1 MKKLF
6 ALTLFALLAISCSR
20 ANSSGGHSSK
30 GSTMTYSV
38 NTQAELDEA
47 NKRIND
53 YKQELMRQGFREV
66 SVAFSD
72 RTTVTSIAEEK
83 ETVVFEGQYG
93 TLEDLRV
100 TLSTSKW
107 LQKEQPQVSGRVSA
121 SLSDEQA
128 ERDFEELYKKVA
140 FAVTGQTQ

>member
-1 MKKLF
+1 MKRLL

-20 ANSSGGHSSK
+20 GNSGVIHSSK

-38 NTQAELDEA
+38 GTQAELDAA

-53 YKQELMRQGFREV
+53 YKQELLRQGFREV

-72 RTTVTSIAEEK
+72 KTVSTSIVDEK
-83 ETVVFEGQYG
+83 EEVVFEGQYG
-93 TLEDLRV
+93 TLKDLRV
-100 TLSTSKW
+100 TLWTSKW
-107 LQKEQPQVSGRVSA
+107 LQKDQPQLGGRVNA

-128 ERDFEELYKKVA
+128 ERDFDELYKRVS
-140 FAVTGQTQ
+140 FVVTGQ

>member
-1 MKKLF
+1 MKRLL

-20 ANSSGGHSSK
+20 GNSSVTHSSK

-38 NTQAELDEA
+38 NTQAELDAA
-47 NKRIND
+47 NKRINE

-72 RTTVTSIAEEK
+72 KTVSTSIVDEK
-83 ETVVFEGQYG
+83 EEIVYEGQYG
-93 TLEDLRV
+93 TLKDLKV

-107 LQKEQPQVSGRVSA
+107 LQKDQPQISGRVSA

-128 ERDFEELYKKVA
+128 ERDFNELYKRVA
-140 FAVTGQTQ
+140 FVVTGQSQ

>member
-1 MKKLF
+1 MKKLL

-20 ANSSGGHSSK
+20 GNSSVVHSSK

-38 NTQAELDEA
+38 NTQAELDAA
-47 NKRIND
+47 NKRINE
-53 YKQELMRQGFREV
+53 YKQELLRQGFREV

-72 RTTVTSIAEEK
+72 RTTSTSIVDEK
-83 ETVVFEGQYG
+83 ETVVLEGQYG
-93 TLEDLRV
+93 KLKDLRV
-100 TLSTSKW
+100 TLTTSKH
-107 LQKEQPQVSGRVSA
+107 LQKDQPQVSGRVSA

-140 FAVTGQTQ
+140 CAVTGQTQ